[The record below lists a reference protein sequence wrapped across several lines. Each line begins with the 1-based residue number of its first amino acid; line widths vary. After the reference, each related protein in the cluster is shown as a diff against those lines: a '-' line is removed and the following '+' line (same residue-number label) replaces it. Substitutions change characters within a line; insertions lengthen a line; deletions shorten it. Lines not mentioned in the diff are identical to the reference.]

1 MKDKIHDLKTWP
13 EMFEAVGVGVK
24 TTEYRKNDRNFKR
37 GQYLNLRKWY
47 PELQQYSG
55 HSLLVEIKH
64 NVSPGFGME
73 IVPDPEIREGCYELE
88 YEEFPKE
95 RG

>member
-1 MKDKIHDLKTWP
+1 MSNELTLEILEEAIDKIPKRRYPKRMRINPKD
-13 EMFEAVGVGVK
+13 
-24 TTEYRKNDRNFKR
+24 YRK
-37 GQYLNLRKWY
+37 LRWACDHFGIL
-47 PELQQYSG
+47 P
-55 HSLLVEIKH
+55 EIKH